1 MEAGAKPPGSE
12 AGGRSCR
19 VPAQGANAVL
29 EASALEALARA
40 FERGGVEQGPGAPI
54 EHAEAEAELIEA
66 ALGEAPVTR
75 PGGAS

>member
-40 FERGGVEQGPGAPI
+40 FERVEAEQGPGASI
-54 EHAEAEAELIEA
+54 EHAETEVERLEAT
-66 ALGEAPVTR
+66 LG
-75 PGGAS
+75 